1 MGKKIIIVGGGLAGL
16 TAGIYGVKANYD
28 VEIYEK
34 IIQLEENALAG
45 TDKDI
50 ILTTVC
56 IG

>member
-34 IIQLEENALAG
+34 NKIDG
-45 TDKDI
+45 DI
-50 ILTTVC
+50 I
-56 IG
+56 